1 MNRNIA
7 LAIVLAT
14 ASVGSAFAGEITP
27 EPAPFVSTISR
38 AQVQAELAQYRH
50 DGIDTTSYEYNP
62 LSQFKSS
69 TTRAQASADYI
80 ANRDQV
86 AALDA
91 QARGAETVA
100 HNVSVNRRDAMRL
113 AGDPVNAQ

>member
-27 EPAPFVSTISR
+27 EPTPFVSTISR
-38 AQVQAELAQYRH
+38 AQVQAELAQYRR
-50 DGIDTTSYEYNP
+50 DGVDTTSYEYNP

-69 TTRAQASADYI
+69 TTRAQVSADYI

-91 QARGAETVA
+91 QARGAEAVA
-100 HNVSVNRRDAMRL
+100 RNVDVNRGDAMRL
-113 AGDPVNAQ
+113 AGEPVNAQ

>member
-27 EPAPFVSTISR
+27 EPAPFVSAISR
-38 AQVQAELAQYRH
+38 AQVQAELAQYRR

-69 TTRAQASADYI
+69 TTRAQVSADYI
-80 ANRDQV
+80 ANRDLV

-91 QARGAETVA
+91 QARGAAAVA
-100 HNVSVNRRDAMRL
+100 RAADVSRGDTMRL
-113 AGDPVNAQ
+113 AGEPVNAQ